1 MSFSDYL
8 KQFDISKFIPLIE
21 KSTIADV
28 KKIVDKR
35 SIDIYDFAALLC
47 EPAQFFLPILAAKAR
62 DLTIKRF
69 GKTISFYAPL
79 YLSNECDNVCVYCGY
94 HNGRSIKRVTLTLE
108 QVKIEAQKIK
118 EIGFDSILLL
128 TGESPT
134 KADVHYIKDCVK
146 VVKNYFTYVALE
158 VYPMSSENYQILS
171 DAGVSGLTVYQ
182 ETYDKEVYKQ
192 MHLKGAKSDYQ
203 YRIDTPERAFMGGL
217 RKVGI
222 GALLGLSD
230 WKYEALHLALHID
243 YLRKK
248 YWRQEVSL
256 SFPRINPVT
265 SSFKIPNLVTDKD
278 MIHLISVMR
287 IYLDDVPF
295 VISTREKA
303 DFRDKLIE
311 LAITHISA
319 GSKTTPGG
327 YAVKTEAQGQFD
339 ISDKRELKEMTAIVR
354 AKGYDPV
361 IKDWDNNFMGV
372 SGDYNG

>member
-8 KQFDISKFIPLIE
+8 KLFDMSKFIPLIE
-21 KSTIADV
+21 KSTTADV
-28 KKIVDKR
+28 QKVIDKR
-35 SIDIYDFAALLC
+35 SIDIYDFAVLLS
-47 EPAQFFLPILAAKAR
+47 EPANNFLPALAEKAR
-62 DLTIKRF
+62 DYTIRRF

-94 HNGRSIKRVTLTLE
+94 HNARQIERVTLTLE
-108 QVKIEAQKIK
+108 QVRIESKKIK

-134 KADVHYIKDCVK
+134 KADVNYIKDCVK
-146 VVKNYFTYVALE
+146 IAKEYFTYVALE
-158 VYPMSSENYQILS
+158 VYPMSSENYQLLS
-171 DAGVSGLTVYQ
+171 DAGASGLTVYQ
-182 ETYDKEVYKQ
+182 ETYDKDTYKK
-192 MHLKGAKSDYQ
+192 MHLKGNKSDYR
-203 YRIDTPERAFMGGL
+203 YRLDTPERAFIGGL

-230 WKYEALHLALHID
+230 WRYEALHLALHID

-265 SSFKIPNLVTDKD
+265 SSFKIPHPVTDKN

-287 IYLDDVPF
+287 IYLEDVPF

-311 LAITHISA
+311 LAVTHISA

-339 ISDKRELKEMTAIVR
+339 VSDKRELKEMISIIK

-361 IKDWDNNFMGV
+361 IKDWDVNFMGV

>member
-1 MSFSDYL
+1 
-8 KQFDISKFIPLIE
+8 
-21 KSTIADV
+21 
-28 KKIVDKR
+28 
-35 SIDIYDFAALLC
+35 
-47 EPAQFFLPILAAKAR
+47 
-62 DLTIKRF
+62 
-69 GKTISFYAPL
+69 
-79 YLSNECDNVCVYCGY
+79 
-94 HNGRSIKRVTLTLE
+94 
-108 QVKIEAQKIK
+108 
-118 EIGFDSILLL
+118 
-128 TGESPT
+128 
-134 KADVHYIKDCVK
+134 
-146 VVKNYFTYVALE
+146 
-158 VYPMSSENYQILS
+158 
-171 DAGVSGLTVYQ
+171 
-182 ETYDKEVYKQ
+182 
-192 MHLKGAKSDYQ
+192 
-203 YRIDTPERAFMGGL
+203 MGGL